1 MSSLS
6 HHSLRVWLLTKASIP
21 CTRETIITGGQ
32 TVGMQHSGHGPAP
45 CDQSRD
51 LRSQVTFAILA
62 IRAADC
68 RVREQIVVI
77 IAKVRQRTIAPVAL
91 QVADQLPLLC
101 VAPGP
106 VTEGL
111 QDRVDARTPPRV

>member
-1 MSSLS
+1 
-6 HHSLRVWLLTKASIP
+6 
-21 CTRETIITGGQ
+21 
-32 TVGMQHSGHGPAP
+32 MQHSGHGPAP